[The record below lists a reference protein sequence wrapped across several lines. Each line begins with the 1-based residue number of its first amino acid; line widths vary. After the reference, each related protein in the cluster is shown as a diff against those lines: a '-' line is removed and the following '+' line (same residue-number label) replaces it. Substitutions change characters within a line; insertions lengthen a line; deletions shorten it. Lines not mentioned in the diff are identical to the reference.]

1 MSETDIIVP
10 ELKIVQET
18 VCDIPALLKMIKAW
32 FHDHRF
38 LTSEDEY
45 EEGKKGDAKNLKVK
59 YTNAKKV
66 DDYSQ
71 FKIIVIVKALDQ
83 KPVMVETKGKKQ
95 RKTQCTL
102 DFKIVS
108 KIQSD
113 YEAVWEGHPVKKF
126 FRGIYDSFVTGEKKA
141 KLETELKKLTDEFYN
156 ETKAYLTLQRA

>member
-1 MSETDIIVP
+1 MSETDIVVP
-10 ELKIVQET
+10 ELRIVQET

-32 FHDHRF
+32 FHNHRF

-45 EEGKKGDAKNLKVK
+45 EEGKKGEARNLKVK
-59 YTNAKKV
+59 YTNAKKA
-66 DDYSQ
+66 DDYTQ
-71 FKIIVIVKALDQ
+71 FKIVVVVKALDQ

-113 YEAVWEGHPVKKF
+113 YEA
-126 FRGIYDSFVTGEKKA
+126 IEK
-141 KLETELKKLTDEFYN
+141 TY
-156 ETKAYLTLQRA
+156 